1 MYILMK
7 IDETSDHPHD
17 EPVAVSADRKA
28 LLTRLR
34 EEAEK
39 LGGMA
44 FRNGDD
50 SYQVL
55 DDGDELGFLYLEKV
69 EVI

>member
-1 MYILMK
+1 MYILML
-7 IDETSDHPHD
+7 IDETANDPHD
-17 EPVAVSADRKA
+17 KPIAVSNDRKA

-55 DDGDELGFLYLEKV
+55 DDGEELGFLYLEEV